1 MWSSVFKKIQLVLF
15 SLILQRILKALFKDI
30 EWLCF
35 WLLRMKQA
43 LFMSQQREVWTAN
56 MDWGPIFL
64 FSFNV
69 KKRLEEKDGFLFFNL
84 SGTVL
89 PQSSK
94 SFMAV
99 IFWRAVFNGTLS
111 QHSCSNL
118 QLVNLIVEGG
128 FGWDHKDWRCFFL
141 YVCNAAFLILFLP
154 LTAPLISPR

>member
-1 MWSSVFKKIQLVLF
+1 
-15 SLILQRILKALFKDI
+15 
-30 EWLCF
+30 
-35 WLLRMKQA
+35 
-43 LFMSQQREVWTAN
+43 MSQHRKVCTAN
-56 MDWGPIFL
+56 MGGIGLKFNFP

-89 PQSSK
+89 AQSSK

-99 IFWRAVFNGTLS
+99 ICWRAVFNGTLS

-128 FGWDHKDWRCFFL
+128 FGSDHKD
-141 YVCNAAFLILFLP
+141 
-154 LTAPLISPR
+154 